1 MLYREHHHRHGNC
14 AGKFFIC
21 ASSDESSGISSNSDI
36 GSYVEIELEETRSKL
51 NASYQLSESGVDYTQ
66 TLHEAARKFQLA
78 AERHE
83 SLRRN
88 GWFSR
93 SWLGVDQVSW
103 IKPVSY
109 QAS

>member
-1 MLYREHHHRHGNC
+1 VPCKEHHEHETC
-14 AGKFFIC
+14 ARKFFTC
-21 ASSDESSGISSNSDI
+21 ASSDESSSISSNDNDTD
-36 GSYVEIELEETRSKL
+36 SYAVINLEETRSKL
-51 NASYQLSESGVDYTQ
+51 NASYQLSETGVDYTQ

-78 AERHE
+78 AEQHE
-83 SLRRN
+83 SLRKS